1 MSSEKEQ
8 IKNTINEVQKV
19 VDLFYQQND
28 IDAFDKF
35 LIVLEDMTNAID
47 NLATYKNT
55 NPGFAMDDK
64 KIFSIL
70 SNAMESLESDD
81 KVLLADILQYDF
93 IEYIESLVEK
103 ME

>member
-1 MSSEKEQ
+1 M
-8 IKNTINEVQKV
+8 THAIN
-19 VDLFYQQND
+19 
-28 IDAFDKF
+28 
-35 LIVLEDMTNAID
+35 
-47 NLATYKNT
+47 NLSTYKNT

-70 SNAMESLESDD
+70 SNAMEALESDD

>member
-1 MSSEKEQ
+1 
-8 IKNTINEVQKV
+8 
-19 VDLFYQQND
+19 
-28 IDAFDKF
+28 
-35 LIVLEDMTNAID
+35 MTNAID

-70 SNAMESLESDD
+70 SNAMEALESDD

>member
-8 IKNTINEVQKV
+8 IKNTINEVQEV

-28 IDAFDKF
+28 KDAFDKF
-35 LIVLEDMTNAID
+35 LIVLEDMTKAID
-47 NLATYKNT
+47 NL
-55 NPGFAMDDK
+55 AMDDK

-70 SNAMESLESDD
+70 SNAMEALESDD

>member
-1 MSSEKEQ
+1 M
-8 IKNTINEVQKV
+8 
-19 VDLFYQQND
+19 
-28 IDAFDKF
+28 
-35 LIVLEDMTNAID
+35 
-47 NLATYKNT
+47 
-55 NPGFAMDDK
+55 K

-70 SNAMESLESDD
+70 SNAMEALESDD

>member
-1 MSSEKEQ
+1 M
-8 IKNTINEVQKV
+8 N
-19 VDLFYQQND
+19 
-28 IDAFDKF
+28 
-35 LIVLEDMTNAID
+35 
-47 NLATYKNT
+47 
-55 NPGFAMDDK
+55 K

-70 SNAMESLESDD
+70 SNAMEALESDD

>member
-1 MSSEKEQ
+1 
-8 IKNTINEVQKV
+8 
-19 VDLFYQQND
+19 
-28 IDAFDKF
+28 
-35 LIVLEDMTNAID
+35 
-47 NLATYKNT
+47 
-55 NPGFAMDDK
+55 MDDK

-70 SNAMESLESDD
+70 SNAMEALESDD

>member
-1 MSSEKEQ
+1 MLL
-8 IKNTINEVQKV
+8 TILQH
-19 VDLFYQQND
+19 
-28 IDAFDKF
+28 
-35 LIVLEDMTNAID
+35 
-47 NLATYKNT
+47 T

-70 SNAMESLESDD
+70 SNAMEALESDD